1 MDILEFIKSS
11 FLHVAPILA
20 AGCIAAAIILERY
33 RTLFLSYSIKNPAL
47 FLEKINAL
55 TLSGRIADAIS
66 LCDQFPGK
74 PAASLVKNALE
85 RAHEPEEIIQSGIEM
100 SLSDSTGKIQKR
112 TSYLA
117 TIANVS
123 TLLGLL
129 GTIAGLIH
137 SFEAVGHADAQQKA
151 AMLASGISTAMNAT
165 MLGLGVAIPCM
176 VAFSFLVNR
185 SNSLVKELEHAALRT
200 MDAIKRSCYHDVK
213 DGASSEVKA
222 S

>member
-1 MDILEFIKSS
+1 MDILEFIKGN

-47 FLEKINAL
+47 FFEKISAL
-55 TLSGRIADAIS
+55 TLSGRIGDAIS
-66 LCDQFPGK
+66 LCDQLPGK
-74 PAASLVKNALE
+74 PAASLVKSALL

-176 VAFSFLVNR
+176 VAFSFLINR
-185 SNSLVKELEHAALRT
+185 SNSLVKELEHAALQT
-200 MDAIKRSCYHDVK
+200 MDSIKRSSYQDVK
-213 DGASSEVKA
+213 AGGENEVKA